1 MLGIFNEIKSDLQV
15 LDKKLQK
22 VVSAEDL
29 FLSQMASYLLKAG
42 GKRLRPAFAFL
53 SARFY
58 NYKLENVLPLAV
70 ALELIHM
77 ASLVHDD
84 VVDAAATRRG
94 VPTVRAKWGNRMSMH
109 VGDWIF
115 AKSLM
120 MISEY
125 EKIPMVAKTLSQIS
139 VKMCEGE
146 IQQISSAYKVEQTIK
161 DYFYR
166 IERKTALLISASCQL
181 GAVVCGAP
189 EAIHLP
195 LKRFGYKIGI
205 AFQIVDDVLDLSA
218 DQKELG
224 KPVGGDLRQGI
235 ITLPMIYALKNS
247 AYRERLSVIIQKHSK
262 SEEEIQEAISLISK
276 SGGIDYANS
285 VVDRYVTRAKEELEH
300 LPNIPARDVLYEI
313 AGFVKNRK
321 F

>member
-1 MLGIFNEIKSDLQV
+1 MLNIFMEIKNDLKV
-15 LDKKLQK
+15 LERELQR
-22 VVSAEDL
+22 VVSDKDE
-29 FLSQMASYLLKAG
+29 FLSEIASYLLSAG

-58 NYKLENVLPLAV
+58 NYEIEKVLSLAV

-84 VVDAAATRRG
+84 VVDAAAVRRG
-94 VPTVRAKWGNRMSMH
+94 VPTVRSKWGNRVSMH
-109 VGDWIF
+109 IGDWIF
-115 AKSLM
+115 AKSLI
-120 MISEY
+120 MISQY
-125 EKIPMVAKTLSQIS
+125 KKIPIVANTLSQIS

-146 IQQISSAYKVEQTIK
+146 IQQISSVYKTDQTIK

-166 IERKTALLISASCQL
+166 IKRKTALLIAASCQL

-189 EAIHLP
+189 ETIHLP

-205 AFQIVDDVLDLSA
+205 AFQIIDDVLDLSA
-218 DQKELG
+218 DQRKLG
-224 KPVGGDLRQGI
+224 KPIGGDLKQGI

-247 AYRERLSVIIQKHSK
+247 ACKKRLSTIIQKHNK
-262 SEEEIQEAISLISK
+262 SEDEIQEAIDLIELL
-276 SGGIDYANS
+276 GGIEYANS
-285 VVDRYVTRAKEELEH
+285 VADRYVVKAKEELER
-300 LPNIPARDVLYEI
+300 LPDVPARDIMYKV
-313 AGFVKNRK
+313 ADFVKHRK